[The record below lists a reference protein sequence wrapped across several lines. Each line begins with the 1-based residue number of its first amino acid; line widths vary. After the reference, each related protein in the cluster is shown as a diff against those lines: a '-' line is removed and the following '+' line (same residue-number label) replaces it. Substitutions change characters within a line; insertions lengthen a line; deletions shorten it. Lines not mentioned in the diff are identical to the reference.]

1 MTKAPIVHNLRRA
14 VIIAVVSAVLLIL
27 LYTWNWFGS
36 ARLGATDILFSQNQL
51 SDAIVI
57 VAIDDAS
64 LAAYGRSPLDWTR
77 VEYVRAVTRLSQA
90 GARVIAF
97 ELLMPEAARGDEAL
111 ALAMQAARTSDIR
124 TRFVFAGAGSGR
136 PRAYV
141 TEAGQAAVRFT
152 SALLPVALLAT
163 QADYIGVSNTLL
175 DQDGTIR
182 RQLSVVGLDD
192 QQFLSFS
199 LATYLAY
206 LRVPAE
212 AASQVVYAQDDTLFV
227 TPERRLQMDRYGQ
240 WLQDYSA
247 SIGRGFP
254 VLSFRDVVTGR
265 ADLSIV
271 NDRIVLIGLYG
282 ASGAVD
288 TYAVP
293 VVATGEEMAGIEIQ
307 AHAIQSLISSR
318 VLTGQS
324 SLSVLAMLL
333 ITTAAAA
340 SLYEA
345 LRWYLRPVAWLIL
358 LLVLAAVATYL
369 YSSGNTIISV
379 FDAALGVSLPLLL
392 SVGWYIRTE
401 AQWRQAAEQTAQTAK
416 REKALLETMVLG
428 LPNAAGIVDESGN
441 IRVMNP
447 RLRDL
452 VNTNAPIRSIPFGS
466 LLEDAGLDAESL
478 TKLRA
483 ALAEHKDF
491 DFDVVLRGR
500 TYQCAANW
508 LSVLRLW
515 VFAWADVT
523 VLAELN
529 QLKRHM
535 LLMVSHDLRNPLSSI
550 SLQAHQ
556 LRKLPSSNQESRD
569 KSVRYIEQAV
579 STMQTIL
586 SDVIDLEQVRSLEF
600 PREQVS
606 LIDAIQD
613 VLERYES
620 DIQTKKLKLTT
631 DIVATAS
638 PVHGNRGQLTQ
649 VIANLVSNAVKY
661 TPEGGT
667 IALRLHQPQPEVVWL
682 EVEDTGIGIAKE
694 AQEQLFNEF
703 YRVKTRATSEIP
715 GTGLGLSIARTVVRK
730 YGGRIWVDSTEGV
743 GSTFYVELPAT
754 VGERVTA

>member
-1 MTKAPIVHNLRRA
+1 MVKAIFAHTLRRA
-14 VIIAVVSAVLLIL
+14 GVIALVSFVLLTL

-36 ARLGATDILFSQNQL
+36 TRLGATDILFSQNQF
-51 SDAIVI
+51 SDEIVI

-111 ALAMQAARTSDIR
+111 GMAIEAARTSDTR
-124 TRFVFAGAGSGR
+124 TRFVIAGAGSGR
-136 PRAYV
+136 ARTFV
-141 TEAGQAAVRFT
+141 TEAGQAAVRFS
-152 SALLPVALLAT
+152 SALLPVAPLAA

-175 DQDGTIR
+175 DQDGAIR
-182 RQLSVVGLDD
+182 RQLSIVELDD
-192 QQFLSFS
+192 QQYLSFS

-212 AASQVVYAQDDTLFV
+212 AVSQVVCSQGDSLFV
-227 TPERRLQMDRYGQ
+227 TSDRRLQVDRYGQ

-247 SIGRGFP
+247 SIGRGFQ

-265 ADLSIV
+265 TDLSIV
-271 NDRIVLIGLYG
+271 NDRIVLLGLYG
-282 ASGAVD
+282 ASGAID
-288 TYAVP
+288 TYGVP
-293 VVATGEEMAGIEIQ
+293 VAATGEEMAGIEIQ

-318 VLTGQS
+318 ALTSQPP
-324 SLSVLAMLL
+324 LSVIIMLL
-333 ITTAAAA
+333 GIAATAAL
-340 SLYEA
+340 LYEA
-345 LRWYLRPVAWLIL
+345 LRWYLRPAAWLIM
-358 LLVLAAVATYL
+358 LLVLAAVATFL

-379 FDAALGVSLPLLL
+379 FDAALGVSLPLVL
-392 SVGWYIRTE
+392 SLGWHVRTE
-401 AQWRQAAEQTAQTAK
+401 AQRRQVAEQAAQIAK

-441 IRVMNP
+441 IRVINP
-447 RLRDL
+447 RLREM
-452 VNTNAPIRSIPFGS
+452 VTANAYAMSLPFVP
-466 LLEDAGLDAESL
+466 LLEESGLDTDSL
-478 TKLRA
+478 KKLRA

-515 VFAWADVT
+515 VFVWADVT

-550 SLQAHQ
+550 ALQAHQ
-556 LRKLPSSNQESRD
+556 LRKLPSSNEEGRD

-600 PREQVS
+600 PRERVS
-606 LIDAIQD
+606 LSDAIQD
-613 VLERYES
+613 VLERYEPDMQS
-620 DIQTKKLKLTT
+620 KKLRLVTE
-631 DIVATAS
+631 IVANVA

-649 VIANLVSNAVKY
+649 VIANLISNAVKY

-667 IALRLHQPQPEVVWL
+667 VTVRLHQPERDVVWL
-682 EVEDTGIGIAKE
+682 EVEDTGIGIPKE

-754 VGERVTA
+754 VGEHVPA